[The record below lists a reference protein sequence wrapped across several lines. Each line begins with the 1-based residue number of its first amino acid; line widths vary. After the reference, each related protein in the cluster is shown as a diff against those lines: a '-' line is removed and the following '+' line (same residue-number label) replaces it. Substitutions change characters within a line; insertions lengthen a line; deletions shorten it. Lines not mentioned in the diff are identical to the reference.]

1 MVLDEVHFEY
11 GDFISRTYDLVFAHV
26 DTSVFTPSAGTLAS
40 HTLFNKRENTRYVV
54 KDDYS
59 GSPISATVEII
70 TCSGNPIQ
78 KQHRRVVEKALFNRR
93 EYVKLYIDITDDI
106 MGDTYEFIDGIQ
118 KRLYFNCRLLNPER
132 IETGNGLVAGY
143 RCTMECDCG
152 FLTQD
157 TISKTFSISSPQTI
171 VVETNDDT
179 KDYIYPKVTIQIGS
193 SGGDITIRNITDD
206 NARYTSFTG
215 LTANTQ
221 LVLDGRINYV
231 SGQNYS
237 KFAYQNFIRLLDGD
251 NSIAVTGN
259 VTSIKFEW
267 NNRRFL

>member
-11 GDFISRTYDLVFAHV
+11 GNFISRTYDLVFAHV
-26 DTSVFTPSAGTLAS
+26 DTSVFTPSAGTLS
-40 HTLFNKRENTRYVV
+40 PNHLFNKRDNARYII

-59 GSPISATVEII
+59 NSPISTNIEIVRCDAI
-70 TCSGNPIQ
+70 PIP
-78 KQHRRVVEKALFNRR
+78 KSDRHIVEKALFNRH

-106 MGDTYEFIDGIQ
+106 MGDTYEFIDGVQ
-118 KRLYFNCRLLNPER
+118 KRLYFNCRFLNPER
-132 IETGNGLVAGY
+132 IETGNGLVVGY
-143 RCTMECDCG
+143 KCTMECDCG

-171 VVETNDDT
+171 TVEINDDT

-193 SGGDITIRNITDD
+193 TGGDITIRNITDD
-206 NARYTSFTG
+206 STRFTSFSG

-221 LVLDGRINYV
+221 LILDGRINYV

-237 KFAYQNFIRLLDGD
+237 KFAYQNFIRLLDGE
-251 NSIAVTGN
+251 NSISITGD

-267 NNRRFL
+267 NNKRFL